1 MKRAIVLIIL
11 LIPASTVSAQ
21 TKGAITGRVV
31 AEDGAGMA
39 GVTVMLSVVAIQGGQ
54 RRSTTTDEEGNFRF
68 ADLSPRP
75 YSISVFG
82 SREYVQQPAITG
94 SGERRYYRPGEKV
107 QIALIRGGV
116 ITGRVTNAA
125 GEPVI
130 GIQVLAVRVRDAD
143 GRPTRMS
150 GGSLQRLTDDRGV
163 YRIYGMQPG
172 GYIVVANSNT
182 NYSGGGA
189 YYGETP
195 IYHPSSTR
203 DAAAEVT
210 VASGT
215 EASGI
220 DIRYR
225 GDPGHAVSGRMTGVN
240 LAESFAPCVVYLT
253 HAATGASFDLIYANP
268 SQGGAFA
275 FYGVPDGEYDLTA
288 ERLEGERSDKLGSEP
303 RRVTV
308 RGADVTGVE
317 LRLSPRAAIEG
328 KVVLDQLP
336 QRCEEKSQPAF
347 EEIILQARRDEAVK
361 APLPAHLSF
370 PRDTTANEKG
380 EFLLKSLDPAR
391 YRLQVSLPVESWYL
405 KSITGPA
412 SAPTSAAA
420 PASGADI
427 GRGGISL
434 KAGERLSGVTVTIAE
449 GAASLRG
456 RVTPEKEGSRLPA
469 KLAVH
474 LVPAETASA
483 NDVLRY
489 AETVVEREGAFEFK
503 NLAPGKYRLLA
514 RAAPDDEP
522 SDRPSAPAA
531 WDANERA
538 KLRKEAEAIKVEIE
552 LKPCQ
557 RVTDQVVKYVR
568 RP

>member
-1 MKRAIVLIIL
+1 MKRAIVFIIL
-11 LIPASTVSAQ
+11 LIPVSTANAQ

-39 GVTVMLSVVAIQGGQ
+39 GVTVMLLAVAVQGGQ
-54 RRSTTTDEEGNFRF
+54 RRSATTDEEGNFRF
-68 ADLSPRP
+68 TELSPRP
-75 YSISVFG
+75 YSISVFR
-82 SREYVQQPAITG
+82 SREYVQPPAITG
-94 SGERRYYRPGEKV
+94 SGERRYYRPGENIH
-107 QIALIRGGV
+107 IALIRGGV

-130 GIQVLAVRVRDAD
+130 GIQVVAIRVRDAD
-143 GRPTRMS
+143 GRPTRMP
-150 GGSLQRLTDDRGV
+150 GGSSRWMTDDRGV
-163 YRIYGMQPG
+163 YRIYGLQPG
-172 GYIVVANSNT
+172 GYIVVANSSA

-195 IYHPSSTR
+195 TYHPSSTR

-210 VASGT
+210 VASGA

-225 GDPGHAVSGRMTGVN
+225 GEPGHAVSGRMTGVN
-240 LAESFAPCVVYLT
+240 LAESFAPGMVYMT
-253 HAATGASFDLIYANP
+253 HAATGSSFDLMYANP

-288 ERLEGERSDKLGSEP
+288 ERLEGDRSDKMASEP

-308 RGADVTGVE
+308 RGTDVTGVE
-317 LRLSPRAAIEG
+317 LRLSLRAAVEG
-328 KVVLDQLP
+328 KVVLDPLP
-336 QRCEEKSQPAF
+336 QRCDEKRQPAL
-347 EEIILQARRDEAVK
+347 EEIILHARRDEAAK
-361 APLPAHLSF
+361 APMPAHLSF
-370 PRDTTANEKG
+370 SRDMAANEKG

-391 YRLQVSLPVESWYL
+391 YRLQVSLPGENWYL
-405 KSITGPA
+405 KSITAPA
-412 SAPTSAAA
+412 SA

-427 GRGGISL
+427 ARSGIPL
-434 KAGERLSGVTVTIAE
+434 KAGERLSGVTVTVAE

-456 RVTPEKEGSRLPA
+456 RVTPEKEGARSPA

-474 LVPAETASA
+474 LVPAEPASA

-489 AETVVEREGAFEFK
+489 AETVASVEGAFEFK
-503 NLAPGKYRLLA
+503 NMAPGKYRLLA

-522 SDRPSAPAA
+522 SDRPPAPAA
-531 WDANERA
+531 WDVNERA
-538 KLRKEAEAIKVEIE
+538 RLRKEAEAIRVEIE

-557 RVTDQVVKYVR
+557 RVSDQVVKYR
-568 RP
+568 

>member
-1 MKRAIVLIIL
+1 MKRAIVFIIL
-11 LIPASTVSAQ
+11 LITASTAIAQ
-21 TKGAITGRVV
+21 TKGVITGRVV

-39 GVTVMLSVVAIQGGQ
+39 GITVLLSVVAIQGSP
-54 RRSTTTDEEGNFRF
+54 RHSTTTDEEGNFRF
-68 ADLSPRP
+68 ADLSTRT
-75 YSISVFG
+75 YTISVFG
-82 SREYVQQPAITG
+82 SREYVQPPTITG
-94 SGERRYYRPGEKV
+94 SGERRYYRPGENV

-130 GIQVLAVRVRDAD
+130 GIQVLAIRVREAD
-143 GRPTRMS
+143 GWPTGIS

-163 YRIYGMQPG
+163 YRIYGLQPG

-189 YYGETP
+189 YYGEAPT
-195 IYHPSSTR
+195 YHPSSTR
-203 DAAAEVT
+203 DAAAEVA

-225 GDPGHAVSGRMTGVN
+225 GEPGHAVSGRMTGVN
-240 LAESFAPCVVYLT
+240 LAESFAPCVIYLT
-253 HAATGASFDLIYANP
+253 NAATGASLDLMYANP

-275 FYGVPDGEYDLTA
+275 FYGVPDGEYDLNA
-288 ERLEGERSDKLGSEP
+288 ERLENDRSDKLGSEP

-336 QRCEEKSQPAF
+336 QRCEEKSPPAF

-361 APLPAHLSF
+361 APLPWHLSF
-370 PRDTTANEKG
+370 PRDTTAKENG

-391 YRLQVSLPVESWYL
+391 YRLQVSLPGESWYL
-405 KSITGPA
+405 KSITKP
-412 SAPTSAAA
+412 AAA
-420 PASGADI
+420 PTSGADI
-427 GRGGISL
+427 ARSRISL

-456 RVTPEKEGSRLPA
+456 HVTPEKEGARLPA

-489 AETVVEREGAFEFK
+489 AETVVEREGAFEFR
-503 NLAPGKYRLLA
+503 NMAPGKYRLLA
-514 RAAPDDEP
+514 RAEPDDEP
-522 SDRPSAPAA
+522 RDRPSAPAA

-538 KLRKEAEAIKVEIE
+538 KLRKEAEAMKVEVE

-557 RVTDQVVKYVR
+557 RLTDQVVKYR
-568 RP
+568 

>member
-1 MKRAIVLIIL
+1 MKRVIVFIIL
-11 LIPASTVSAQ
+11 LISASTASAQ

-39 GVTVMLSVVAIQGGQ
+39 GVTVMLSTAVAIQGGQ

-68 ADLSPRP
+68 TDLSPRP

-82 SREYVQQPAITG
+82 SREYVQPPAITG
-94 SGERRYYRPGEKV
+94 SGERRYYRPGENV
-107 QIALIRGGV
+107 YIALIRGGV

-130 GIQVLAVRVRDAD
+130 GIQVVAIRVRDAD

-150 GGSLQRLTDDRGV
+150 GGSSQRMTDDRGV
-163 YRIYGMQPG
+163 YRIYGLQPG
-172 GYIVVANSNT
+172 GYIVVANSNS
-182 NYSGGGA
+182 NYSGGSA
-189 YYGETP
+189 YYGEIPT
-195 IYHPSSTR
+195 YHPSSTR
-203 DAAAEVT
+203 DAAAEVS

-225 GDPGHAVSGRMTGVN
+225 GEPGHAVSGKMTGVN
-240 LAESFAPCVVYLT
+240 LAESFGPCAVYLT
-253 HAATGASFDLIYANP
+253 HAATGASFDLMYANP

-288 ERLEGERSDKLGSEP
+288 ERLEGDRSDRLGSEP

-328 KVVLDQLP
+328 KVVLDPLP
-336 QRCEEKSQPAF
+336 QRCDEKRQPAP
-347 EEIILQARRDEAVK
+347 EEVILQARRDEAVK
-361 APLPAHLSF
+361 TPLPAHLSF

-391 YRLQVSLPVESWYL
+391 YRLLVGLPGESWYL
-405 KSITGPA
+405 KSIT
-412 SAPTSAAA
+412 APTS
-420 PASGADI
+420 SADI
-427 GRGGISL
+427 GRSGIPL

-456 RVTPEKEGSRLPA
+456 RVTPKKEGAQLPA

-474 LVPAETASA
+474 LVPAETAST

-489 AETVVEREGAFEFK
+489 AETVAERDGAFEFK
-503 NLAPGKYRLLA
+503 NMAPGKYRLLA

-522 SDRPSAPAA
+522 SDRPSAHAA
-531 WDANERA
+531 WDANERTR
-538 KLRKEAEAIKVEIE
+538 LRKEAEAMKVEIE

-557 RVTDQVVKYVR
+557 RITDQIVKQY
-568 RP
+568 